1 MTPIA
6 TVSKGP
12 RAAAAPVCPMRIA
25 ALLLALAAPIAGAQ
39 APAAAPPPAARP
51 VATDDAAR
59 GLGAGPPTFTAHA
72 PVVTHHAGT
81 FNDTRVSYTATVAGL
96 DVPDAQGRHG
106 ARVVAFAYTADR
118 VAGRKVEVAQRPV
131 MFFFNG
137 GPIVAS
143 AYLHMGSYGPQR
155 VRFPD
160 DPQATPFTS
169 SLQDNPYSLLDVA
182 DLVFID
188 PAGTGFSRVAPGKD
202 PRDYW
207 SVVADGQQVA
217 AFIAAWLRRE
227 GRLASPKFVFGESY
241 GTHRAAEVGRQLAQ
255 RPEPILLDGIV
266 LFGQAVNIAEY
277 SQRPRNIISYVVS
290 LPTLAATAWHFGKVD
305 RQGRTLEQFIQAARA
320 FARDEYLVALYRGN
334 TLPQA
339 ERERVARGL
348 ESFSGI
354 GAAWYLANDL
364 KITKERFRVELLKE
378 QGLLL
383 GRNDARYAAPLTD
396 KGAGPD
402 PSNVLG
408 KALETAFATYLRET
422 LKVGWDEPYVPMAGA
437 NGFDEWDWGAKSPF
451 GDWPYVDSISVLMKQ
466 NPAFRVMFGSGY
478 HDTQTTIGAA
488 EYAATQSGWPAARTW
503 VREYPGGHMAYSIDA
518 SARALGADLRAFIAD
533 RH

>member
-1 MTPIA
+1 MTLTRASSSVPRALLAPAWALIVAAGIA
-6 TVSKGP
+6 AVTP
-12 RAAAAPVCPMRIA
+12 AAAAPP
-25 ALLLALAAPIAGAQ
+25 
-39 APAAAPPPAARP
+39 
-51 VATDDAAR
+51 
-59 GLGAGPPTFTAHA
+59 LGAGPPTFTARA
-72 PVVTHHAGT
+72 PVMTRHQGRFNGT
-81 FNDTRVSYTATVAGL
+81 GVSYAATVEGI
-96 DVPDAQGRHG
+96 DVEDAQGRHG
-106 ARVVAFAYTADR
+106 ARVVAFAYTAER
-118 VAGRKVEVAQRPV
+118 VAGREVVAAQRPV

-143 AYLHMGSYGPQR
+143 AYLHMGSYGPRR

-160 DPQATPFTS
+160 DPQATPFTW

-182 DLVFID
+182 DVVFID

-202 PRDYW
+202 PKDYW

-217 AFIAAWLRRE
+217 AFIAAWLQRHE
-227 GRLASPKFVFGESY
+227 RLGSPKFVFGESY

-255 RPEPILLDGIV
+255 RREPILLDGIV

-290 LPTLAATAWHFGKVD
+290 LPTLAATAWHFGKVE
-305 RQGRTLEQFIQAARA
+305 RQGRTLEQFIAAARA

-339 ERERVARGL
+339 ERERIARGL
-348 ESFSGI
+348 ESYSGLP
-354 GAAWYLANDL
+354 AAWYLANDL
-364 KITKERFRVELLKE
+364 KITKERYRAELLKD

-383 GRNDARYAAPLTD
+383 GRNDSRYTAPITD

-402 PSNVLG
+402 PSNLLP
-408 KALETAFATYLRET
+408 KALETAFQDHLRNT
-422 LKVGWDEPYVPMAGA
+422 LKVDWDEPYVPAAGGS
-437 NGFDEWDWGAKSPF
+437 GFDDWDWGAKSPF
-451 GDWPYVDSISVLMKQ
+451 GDWPYVDSIGLLMKQ
-466 NPAFRVMFGSGY
+466 NPAFRVMLGSGF

-488 EYAATQSGWPAARTW
+488 EYAATQSGWPAGRTW

-518 SARALGADLRAFIAD
+518 SARALGDDLRAFVAG
-533 RH
+533 RR